1 MPDAVSGHLYHVLEE
16 GDEPADGDGYKEGL
30 VAEILEVAV
39 PREGHENTLLQ
50 ESSNNVRR
58 YLFILPI
65 LFV

>member
-1 MPDAVSGHLYHVLEE
+1 
-16 GDEPADGDGYKEGL
+16 
-30 VAEILEVAV
+30 VAV